1 MHVWRYNFLFR
12 CDTKNIGLT
21 MLCKFDGDV
30 PLPAIWSH
38 QVSNL
43 RIKRKC
49 FQINRSIT
57 TKCPDSRYSQ
67 VLEEYKKMY
76 PEEELP
82 DFLKCDYHF
91 QKVHEWRISPED
103 VSEWRSFICSMQF
116 KTINPFEYITF
127 QSNKDNVSRPDTKN
141 RIFVQ
146 GPCERQCYTQLPTL
160 PKEGGLIWK
169 WEPLLNASHFY
180 II

>member
-1 MHVWRYNFLFR
+1 MHAWRHHFPLFR

-49 FQINRSIT
+49 FQINRSIS

-82 DFLKCDYHF
+82 DFLKWEIIIFRKFMNEEFH
-91 QKVHEWRISPED
+91 QKMFLNED
-103 VSEWRSFICSMQF
+103 LSYVPCNLKESTRSNI
-116 KTINPFEYITF
+116 
-127 QSNKDNVSRPDTKN
+127 
-141 RIFVQ
+141 
-146 GPCERQCYTQLPTL
+146 
-160 PKEGGLIWK
+160 
-169 WEPLLNASHFY
+169 
-180 II
+180 

>member
-1 MHVWRYNFLFR
+1 MHVWRHNFPLFR

-82 DFLKCDYHF
+82 DFLKWEIIIFRKFMNEEFH
-91 QKVHEWRISPED
+91 QKMFLNED
-103 VSEWRSFICSMQF
+103 LSYMFHAI
-116 KTINPFEYITF
+116 
-127 QSNKDNVSRPDTKN
+127 
-141 RIFVQ
+141 
-146 GPCERQCYTQLPTL
+146 
-160 PKEGGLIWK
+160 
-169 WEPLLNASHFY
+169 
-180 II
+180 